1 MNCNQTNTSNTKNW
15 KYLVMNDIQTEAC
28 VDTGFSIYTICY
40 NFYEEHIPLKLVADT
55 QQIEWADGQILRYSA
70 YNQCPQ
76 KVNGTDTE
84 LPVLIICE
92 AYIQPKSWARQW
104 QNYNGVRVA

>member
-1 MNCNQTNTSNTKNW
+1 MKCNQTNISNTKNW
-15 KYLVMNDIQTEAC
+15 KYLVMNDIKTVAF
-28 VDTGFSIYTICY
+28 VDTSFSIYTICY

-76 KVNGTDTE
+76 KVNGTGTVCFIVPNITVF
-84 LPVLIICE
+84 L
-92 AYIQPKSWARQW
+92 Y
-104 QNYNGVRVA
+104 